1 MEVLIKKVFYQIKLL
16 GELITIKTKQ
26 LLKIIIIEELIKII
40 RNHLILRKLII
51 LRILQV
57 LKLPSSIFSLS
68 FPFN

>member
-40 RNHLILRKLII
+40 RNHLILR
-51 LRILQV
+51 ILQV

>member
-40 RNHLILRKLII
+40 RNHLILR
-51 LRILQV
+51 ILQV
-57 LKLPSSIFSLS
+57 LKNPSSIFSLS